1 MPRGGHE
8 GGVVLP
14 NGGGSEQRERLP
26 SFSSPLFSSFNSHLR
41 RSKLPPPPLL
51 VFQPSLLFSKTLLP
65 LLLFSSPLPFSKTL
79 PPLLQLRQR
88 GAGQQHAHG
97 LNIR

>member
-8 GGVVLP
+8 GGGVLP

-41 RSKLPPPPLL
+41 RSKLPPP
-51 VFQPSLLFSKTLLP
+51 LF
-65 LLLFSSPLPFSKTL
+65 
-79 PPLLQLRQR
+79 
-88 GAGQQHAHG
+88 
-97 LNIR
+97 